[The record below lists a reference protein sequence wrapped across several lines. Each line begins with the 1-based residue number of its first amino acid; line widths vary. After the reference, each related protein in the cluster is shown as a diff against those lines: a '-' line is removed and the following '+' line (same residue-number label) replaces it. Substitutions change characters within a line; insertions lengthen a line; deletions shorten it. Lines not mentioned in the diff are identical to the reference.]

1 MAIMFASCF
10 FSKEAL
16 WVERGTRI
24 LATVLFVFALCF
36 ALLAAWN
43 LVGVYIAVYG
53 ITPRRILSSWVVV
66 NVIAWCILILIRLY
80 KKIPA
85 AQIGIL
91 FAAVTFSL
99 TVCGNF

>member
-1 MAIMFASCF
+1 MAVMFASCF
-10 FSKEAL
+10 FSKKAL
-16 WVERGTRI
+16 WTEKGTRI
-24 LATVLFVFALCF
+24 LSTVLFVFALAF

-66 NVIAWCILILIRLY
+66 NIITWCVLILVRLY

-85 AQIGIL
+85 AQIGVM
-91 FAAVTFSL
+91 FAAVSFSFV
-99 TVCGNF
+99 VCGNF